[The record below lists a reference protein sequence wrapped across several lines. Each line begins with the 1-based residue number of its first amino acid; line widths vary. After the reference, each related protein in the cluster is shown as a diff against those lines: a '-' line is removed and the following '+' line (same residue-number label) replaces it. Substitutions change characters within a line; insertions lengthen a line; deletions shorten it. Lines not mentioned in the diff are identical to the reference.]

1 MRPVYGNNRAY
12 NVLVR
17 YVRWSF
23 RRMFHSVSYIG
34 LDNIPSDSAVIFSPN
49 HVNTLLDALAI
60 LSAQKTPV
68 VFAAR
73 ADLFKKPALARA
85 LNFLKIMPI
94 YRIRDG
100 ADSLSGNDATFQTA
114 VQTLKS
120 GLPFCIFPEG
130 RHSQEPG
137 LLPLRKGIARI
148 ALKAAEDVDKPV
160 VIVPVGLVYEDY
172 TDFRTNL
179 KINIGEP
186 MPVWTPEDDDLQE
199 TDEESGER
207 KHSRKLLQK
216 LTEKMQALITRHR
229 RDKFARDTRLVKI
242 LRLPMVPFA
251 GLLLL
256 PGIGVFNIFKNKIAD
271 KAFLNSIRYV
281 ACYLINP
288 IIWLL
293 LGLIALIL
301 LLCIPG
307 GLPLWLRIVLP
318 FVPLILSPFAPE
330 VWYGAIRQKRR

>member
-1 MRPVYGNNRAY
+1 MKAVYENNRVY
-12 NVLVR
+12 NILVR
-17 YVRWSF
+17 YVKWSF
-23 RRMFHSVSYIG
+23 RRMFRNVKYVG
-34 LDNIPSDSAVIFSPN
+34 LDNVPDDAAVIFSPN
-49 HVNTLLDALAI
+49 HVNTLLDALAV
-60 LSAQKTPV
+60 LSAMGCPV

-100 ADSLSGNDATFQTA
+100 ADSLGENEKTFRTA
-114 VQTLKS
+114 IETLKA

-130 RHSQEPG
+130 RHSQDPG

-148 ALKAAEDVDKPV
+148 ALRAAEDVDKPV

-172 TDFRTNL
+172 TDFRTSL
-179 KINIGEP
+179 KVNIGEP
-186 MPVWTPEDDDLQE
+186 MPVWTPEDEELQDI
-199 TDEESGER
+199 DEESGER

-216 LTEKMQALITRHR
+216 LSEKMQALIKRHP
-229 RDKFARDTRLVKI
+229 RDKFARDSWLLKV
-242 LRLPMVPFA
+242 LRIPLVPFA

-293 LGLIALIL
+293 LGLIALIV
-301 LLCIPG
+301 LLCVAS
-307 GLPLWLRIVLP
+307 GLPVWLKIILP
-318 FVPLILSPFAPE
+318 FVPLLLSPFAPE
-330 VWYGAIRQKRR
+330 IWYGAVRQK